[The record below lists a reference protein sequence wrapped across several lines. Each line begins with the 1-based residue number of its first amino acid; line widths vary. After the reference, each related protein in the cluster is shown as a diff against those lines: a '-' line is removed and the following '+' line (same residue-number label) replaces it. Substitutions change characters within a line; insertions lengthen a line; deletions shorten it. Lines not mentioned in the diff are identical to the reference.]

1 MVFKQNDGTGDYFV
15 LALEDQ
21 VVKSASTDVYSYW
34 HQVQHSSFVE
44 IIGVQWAMET
54 DYNTAY
60 YTDERLLVYAYFK
73 TNDGGFALLSIEYD
87 LSAANGNC
95 MCIS

>member
-1 MVFKQNDGTGDYFV
+1 
-15 LALEDQ
+15 
-21 VVKSASTDVYSYW
+21 
-34 HQVQHSSFVE
+34 
-44 IIGVQWAMET
+44 MET

-87 LSAANGNC
+87 LSTANGNC